1 MTVWWGD
8 ALQCCPQQSD
18 GAAID
23 KQLDDETRF

>member
-1 MTVWWGD
+1 MTVVRD

-23 KQLDDETRF
+23 KQLDDETPF